1 MKHLLL
7 VITAMALFAT
17 ASASVA
23 VAADDQKAQQSFVVH
38 VPPKVAV
45 TEQPRPNGHSLRIAA
60 SLDVLIDVAATGEK
74 TAAKGRQTV
83 VKKEQPT
90 TLFFRSQNTQ
100 NGGYIVLTIVPLQ

>member
-17 ASASVA
+17 ASVA

-38 VPPKVAV
+38 VPPKIAV